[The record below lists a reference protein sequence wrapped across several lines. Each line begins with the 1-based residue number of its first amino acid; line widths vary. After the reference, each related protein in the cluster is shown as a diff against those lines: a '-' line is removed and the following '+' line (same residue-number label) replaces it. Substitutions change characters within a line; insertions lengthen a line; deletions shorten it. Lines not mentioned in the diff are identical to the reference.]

1 MDSGAVDL
9 QVDLSNYRIMN
20 SSVVNFR
27 ANLSNFVIM
36 DLCAVDLWVVPWHVV
51 VWIWMWILFCV
62 HSFVNFV

>member
-20 SSVVNFR
+20 SSVVNFW

-36 DLCAVDLWVVPWHVV
+36 DLCAVDLRVVPWHVV